1 MAENIETTPITEEQ
15 IEDIKEKSADEVAA
29 EELKKA
35 RFNERVLKSVN
46 DYIVAYYV
54 KNDELPDLDRLNKL
68 ANALY

>member
-15 IEDIKEKSADEVAA
+15 IEDIKEKSAEEVAA

>member
-1 MAENIETTPITEEQ
+1 MTENIETTPITEEQ
-15 IEDIKEKSADEVAA
+15 IEDIKEKSAEETAA

-35 RFNERVLKSVN
+35 RYNERVLKSVN

>member
-1 MAENIETTPITEEQ
+1 MTENIETTPITEEQ
-15 IEDIKEKSADEVAA
+15 IEDIKEKSAEEAAA

-35 RFNERVLKSVN
+35 RYNERVLKSVN

>member
-15 IEDIKEKSADEVAA
+15 IEDIKEKSAEEIAA

-54 KNDELPDLDRLNKL
+54 KTDELPDLDKLNKL

>member
-15 IEDIKEKSADEVAA
+15 IEDIKEKSAEEIAA

>member
-15 IEDIKEKSADEVAA
+15 IEDIKEKSAEEVAA

-54 KNDELPDLDRLNKL
+54 KNDELPDLDSLNKL